1 MSGRT
6 GCNQTVSSAPLLRP
20 HSLVLATLPCLLWP
34 GPAILHT
41 EKSHDYL
48 QLWKHSTFPSRKVK
62 RFPKIS
68 KIPQILPKIV
78 KNANF
83 LNRIFSCE
91 DAAQQVLMSVCVSVC
106 QQFTFQTIAASLYK
120 SVQVCSSLYKFVQVC
135 TSSYKSVQV
144 CTKILRGS
152 KALSELA

>member
-62 RFPKIS
+62 GFPKIS
-68 KIPQILPKIV
+68 KIPQILPKII
-78 KNANF
+78 KNAF
-83 LNRIFSCE
+83 WQIFKTKLDLRCYIVKLRIQGC
-91 DAAQQVLMSVCVSVC
+91 
-106 QQFTFQTIAASLYK
+106 
-120 SVQVCSSLYKFVQVC
+120 
-135 TSSYKSVQV
+135 
-144 CTKILRGS
+144 R
-152 KALSELA
+152 